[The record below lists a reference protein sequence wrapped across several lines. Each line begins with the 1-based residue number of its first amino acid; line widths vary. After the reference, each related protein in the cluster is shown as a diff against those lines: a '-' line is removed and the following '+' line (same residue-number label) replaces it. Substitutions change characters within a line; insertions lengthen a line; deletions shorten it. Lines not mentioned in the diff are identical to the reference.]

1 MKYLFIMLLASLIS
15 HVVIAQRTAPSTI
28 QRIELQDS
36 VVVREIRRLI
46 ADETDSIGL
55 VRQGLG
61 YISLGINEYYDTK
74 SPFLRMYGFY
84 ISFLV
89 PDLNLPDNA
98 YPPFYTYVGGRL
110 VLVHV
115 NQLEKSVKLTYSAKS
130 KKQLRKRMDQFLEKP
145 ERAVIRDMQGKVE
158 FVDKHFRLS
167 HVRFDSGRN
176 VYIRRDGSVLV
187 RPANDF
193 SPVK

>member
-1 MKYLFIMLLASLIS
+1 MNYLLFMLLASLLG
-15 HVVIAQRTAPSTI
+15 HAAAAQPSAPLEI

-36 VVVREIRRLI
+36 VAVREIRRLI
-46 ADETDSIGL
+46 ADEADSIGL

-61 YISLGINEYYDTK
+61 YVEVHINHYYDVK
-74 SPFLRMYGFY
+74 STFLRMYAFS
-84 ISFLV
+84 ISFMV
-89 PDLNLPDNA
+89 PTSDWAEAA

-115 NQLEKSVKLTYSAKS
+115 NQLEKSIKLTYSAKS
-130 KKQLRKRMDQFLEKP
+130 KKQLRKRIDQFLEKP
-145 ERAVIRDMQGKVE
+145 ERAVFRDMDGKVA
-158 FVDKHFRLS
+158 FTDKHYRLS
-167 HVRFDSGRN
+167 HIRFDSGRN